1 MADGGIGNACTK
13 GVVAGLLVG
22 WGVQSGGCVG
32 IDCASSD
39 FLEVSMVT
47 TPAAALA
54 FSMVLLDQPEPSGGL
69 LLFLFF
75 SFVVAI
81 TNPFEREMLIKRFSR
96 CVREVIVSRRARS
109 E

>member
-1 MADGGIGNACTK
+1 
-13 GVVAGLLVG
+13 
-22 WGVQSGGCVG
+22 
-32 IDCASSD
+32 
-39 FLEVSMVT
+39 
-47 TPAAALA
+47 
-54 FSMVLLDQPEPSGGL
+54 MVLLDQPEPSGGL